1 MACSAPRIQVRLRR
15 PPNCLLITPLVRDSE
30 GITSVLIALRE
41 GQPGA
46 FDQLVAL
53 VYPELRRIA
62 RRQLGRWRATGSLD
76 TGSLVNE
83 AYLKLVDQTRA
94 GWQDRNHFFAIA
106 ACAMR
111 QVIIDYARRRSSQ
124 KRGGDVQQVPL
135 DERQAAVQAQIE
147 QLIALDELLTRLG
160 AEEPRLKQ
168 LVECRFFAGYSDEE
182 TANIL
187 HVSTRT
193 VELDWLRA
201 KAWLRAA
208 ALHERS
214 DVRSGAPPLS
224 ESRRPGPLAARHHES
239 RGRS

>member
-1 MACSAPRIQVRLRR
+1 MPARVAPADVLAS
-15 PPNCLLITPLVRDSE
+15 NGCAITRYGGTTVASHENLVPSIE
-30 GITSVLIALRE
+30 GITSVLIALRDGE
-41 GQPGA
+41 PGA

-94 GWQDRNHFFAIA
+94 NWHDRDHFFAIA

-111 QVIIDYARRRSSQ
+111 QVIIDYARRRQTQ
-124 KRGGDVQQVPL
+124 KRGGDVRQVPL
-135 DERQAAVQAQIE
+135 DEHQIAVQAQVE
-147 QLIALDELLTRLG
+147 HLLALDQLLTRLG
-160 AEEPRLKQ
+160 AAEPRLKQ
-168 LVECRFFAGYSDEE
+168 VVECRFFAGYSDEE
-182 TANIL
+182 TARVL
-187 HVSTRT
+187 RVSTRT
-193 VELDWLRA
+193 VEREWLRA

-208 ALHERS
+208 AMPERS
-214 DVRSGAPPLS
+214 EPL
-224 ESRRPGPLAARHHES
+224 PARHHES